1 MRAISIRVIRGLDKE
16 AQVPDCQRLDATPL
30 HANHYADGAAFV
42 SAPIIENVQLARDTY
57 RLRFEAPAIADV
69 ITPGQFVMVRVA
81 GIDDPLLGRAFA
93 LYDTSDDRTTVDVV
107 YLVHGKLTALLATR
121 QPGDLVEVWGPL
133 GNGFT
138 GSRLAG
144 DIEALDHL
152 ILVAGGIGYTPFL
165 AAGREALAQ
174 KTYGAPSRSRLSAS
188 RVTFCYGVRTA
199 AYVAGEQDFRAA
211 GFDLRIASNDGSIG
225 HNGLVTDLLQ
235 QALSETTGP
244 SRRVLCCGP
253 EPMMHAVA
261 EVCLASGVRCDVSLE
276 TPMACGLGVCFSCVA
291 KVRQPDGEWDYKRTC
306 VEGPVFDASLIEW

>member
-1 MRAISIRVIRGLDKE
+1 MT
-16 AQVPDCQRLDATPL
+16 DCQSLDATPL
-30 HANHYADGAAFV
+30 HAKHYADYAAFV
-42 SAPIIENVQLARDTY
+42 SAPIIENVQLARDTF
-57 RLRFEAPAIADV
+57 RLRFEAPAIAAA
-69 ITPGQFVMVRVA
+69 ITPGQFVMVRLE

-93 LYDTSDDRTTVDVV
+93 LYDTGDDRTSVDVV
-107 YLVHGKLTALLATR
+107 YLVHGKQTALLATR
-121 QPGDLVEVWGPL
+121 QLGDRVEVWGPL
-133 GNGFT
+133 GNGFFANGET
-138 GSRLAG
+138 V
-144 DIEALDHL
+144 DHL

-165 AAGREALAQ
+165 ATGKEALAQ
-174 KTYGAPSRSRLSAS
+174 KTFGAPSRSRLSAKQ
-188 RVTFCYGVRTA
+188 VTFCYGVRTA
-199 AYVAGEQDFRAA
+199 AYLAGEQDFRAA

-235 QALSETTGP
+235 QSLEETTGR

-261 EVCLASGVRCDVSLE
+261 DICLTAGVRCDVSLE